1 MRRSLTRA
9 TAACT
14 AYALVLVLG
23 AAAPATAD
31 EEASAATDGTAVP
44 GERGASEEW
53 SGEPRRTASDARGP
67 GDLTGTGGPAAA
79 DGPPVPVRSNS
90 ERTEV
95 ESSSWTYVDRASP
108 DRSHGGTETDSVGTG
123 RLEWDRVYTRRALLR
138 FPVAPGP
145 GTVVDSAVLRTE
157 VVWSYDCDSDSF
169 VQLHRVDPFDDGT
182 TWNDQP
188 RARALLDTRRVR
200 GGRPACPVT
209 GGVEFDVTGAY
220 QWAVDNGEPH
230 LHLRLGERD
239 ESGTT
244 AWRRFDVEGDPPVLV
259 VDHSTQRAPDTAS
272 SPNDLRGDSGEDTAV
287 HGRDAADP
295 APHRSVEGFSPSGVT
310 DPGTREDDT
319 RVPGP
324 VSAGRL
330 PSGGGRIR
338 SRRGE
343 RTDRPTAPDGQRKRD
358 GDAPPRVRGPPS
370 TTRSGTVSRFA
381 DREEQ
386 VDGPRHPPLPV
397 RHPAGHRQRTG
408 GSPRGSGRPFPEH
421 REVGGARKRP
431 RSRTTAAPATGH
443 GGRLR

>member
-1 MRRSLTRA
+1 M
-9 TAACT
+9 
-14 AYALVLVLG
+14 
-23 AAAPATAD
+23 
-31 EEASAATDGTAVP
+31 
-44 GERGASEEW
+44 
-53 SGEPRRTASDARGP
+53 
-67 GDLTGTGGPAAA
+67 
-79 DGPPVPVRSNS
+79 
-90 ERTEV
+90 
-95 ESSSWTYVDRASP
+95 DRASP
-108 DRSHGGTETDSVGTG
+108 DRSHGGTENASVGTG

-145 GTVVDSAVLRTE
+145 GTAVDSAVLRTE
-157 VVWSYDCDSDSF
+157 VVWSYDCGSDSF

-259 VDHSTQRAPDTAS
+259 VDHGTQRAPDTAS
-272 SPNDLRGDSGEDTAV
+272 SPNGLRGDSGEDTAV

-295 APHRSVEGFSPSGVT
+295 APHRSVEGFAPSGVT
-310 DPGTREDDT
+310 DPGTREDDA

-330 PSGGGRIR
+330 PNGGGRIR
-338 SRRGE
+338 SRQGE

-370 TTRSGTVSRFA
+370 TTRSGTVSRFT